1 MWFKMA
7 NELSHFIELSRF
19 TTKESTMPD
28 LAKKREELT
37 EKRNELAARLNAIN
51 LDFRQGLDRDME
63 EQAQQ
68 LENQEVLAEI
78 ARITAEELNKVE
90 AALGRIESAL
100 RS

>member
-1 MWFKMA
+1 
-7 NELSHFIELSRF
+7 
-19 TTKESTMPD
+19 MPD
-28 LAKKREELT
+28 LSKKKEELT
-37 EKRNELAARLNAIN
+37 EKRDQLAARLNAIN

-78 ARITAEELNKVE
+78 ARITAEELNKVDAALARIE
-90 AALGRIESAL
+90 AAL